1 MRNKRVKICLILGLI
16 LGALVDLWLRLTS
29 GDEGNLLVHSVVFLG
44 GGLIAAGV
52 LYGLHSLWTFLRKK
66 KQ

>member
-1 MRNKRVKICLILGLI
+1 MNHKRKKICLLIGLI
-16 LGALVDLWLRLTS
+16 LGALADIWLRLIS

-52 LYGLHSLWTFLRKK
+52 IYGLSSLWQHFPKSK
-66 KQ
+66 